1 MRQPC
6 ERSAKPK
13 AMSPS
18 SGLTPA
24 RRLSSPIRSSA
35 FIDRTIQDL
44 DETLTSMVGFT
55 SFKSVQNHL
64 QEVDRETSALLAAT
78 LPIVGGLTWGLVT
91 IAHGCTD

>member
-1 MRQPC
+1 
-6 ERSAKPK
+6 
-13 AMSPS
+13 
-18 SGLTPA
+18 
-24 RRLSSPIRSSA
+24 
-35 FIDRTIQDL
+35 
-44 DETLTSMVGFT
+44 MVGFT